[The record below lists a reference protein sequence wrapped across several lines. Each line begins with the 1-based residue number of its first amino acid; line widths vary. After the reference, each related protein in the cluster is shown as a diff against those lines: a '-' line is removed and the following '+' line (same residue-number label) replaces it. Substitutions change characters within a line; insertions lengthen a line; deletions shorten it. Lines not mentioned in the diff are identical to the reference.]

1 MENPTI
7 NPTIEH
13 MDIVERIEKVRQN
26 IAEMRRNAQR
36 QRIENLRRENA
47 EMRRNAQSHKNCVS
61 PGDMKRCYHEGRED
75 AFLFALQMMDIWL
88 PKND

>member
-13 MDIVERIEKVRQN
+13 MDIVERIANFRRG
-26 IAEMRRNAQR
+26 IAEMLGNA
-36 QRIENLRRENA
+36 
-47 EMRRNAQSHKNCVS
+47 
-61 PGDMKRCYHEGRED
+61 MKRKSCFEAGNVRRSYNEGRED